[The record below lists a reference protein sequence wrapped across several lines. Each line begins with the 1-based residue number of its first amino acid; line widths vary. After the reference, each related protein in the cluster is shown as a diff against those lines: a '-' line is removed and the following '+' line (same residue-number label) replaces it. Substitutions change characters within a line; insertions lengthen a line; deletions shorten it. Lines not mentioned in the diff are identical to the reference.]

1 MKFKI
6 DENLPAEL
14 VADLRAAGHDADTV
28 ADEGL
33 AGQPDPVILA
43 HVQSESRALLTLDK
57 GIADVR
63 AYPPDQYAG
72 IILFR
77 LQTTGRSA
85 TLAFVR
91 QHLPSL
97 LQANLNGHLFVVS
110 QTGIRV
116 R

>member
-14 VADLRAAGHDADTV
+14 KSDLVSAGHDAELV
-28 ADEGL
+28 VDEGL
-33 AGQPDPVILA
+33 QGSPDPPVLQAAQQEDRIF
-43 HVQSESRALLTLDK
+43 LTMDK

-77 LQTTGRSA
+77 PKSQGRLA
-85 TLAFVR
+85 TLNFVR
-91 QHLPSL
+91 RYLPAIL
-97 LQANLNGHLFVVS
+97 TADLKGHLLVATDAGVR
-110 QTGIRV
+110 IR
-116 R
+116 

>member
-6 DENLPAEL
+6 DENLPGEL
-14 VADLRAAGHDADTV
+14 AGDLRAAGHDADTV
-28 ADEGL
+28 PNQGL
-33 AGQPDPVILA
+33 AGAPDPTIMACVQTEGRAIL
-43 HVQSESRALLTLDK
+43 TMDK

-63 AYPPDQYAG
+63 VYPPDQYSG

-77 LQTTGRSA
+77 PGSSGRKA

-91 QHLPSL
+91 QHLPTL
-97 LQANLNGHLFVVS
+97 LQSDLCGHLFVVS
-110 QTGIRV
+110 QVGIRI

>member
-6 DENLPAEL
+6 DENLPGEIA
-14 VADLRAAGHDADTV
+14 ADLRGFGHEADTIGEENLCGALDV
-28 ADEGL
+28 DVLTRVRAE
-33 AGQPDPVILA
+33 ARVI
-43 HVQSESRALLTLDK
+43 LTLDK

-77 LQTTGRSA
+77 PRAQGRDA
-85 TLAFVR
+85 ILTFVR
-91 QHLPSL
+91 QHLPGL
-97 LQANLNGHLFVVS
+97 LRFDLKGRLYVVS
-110 QTGIRV
+110 DSGIRT